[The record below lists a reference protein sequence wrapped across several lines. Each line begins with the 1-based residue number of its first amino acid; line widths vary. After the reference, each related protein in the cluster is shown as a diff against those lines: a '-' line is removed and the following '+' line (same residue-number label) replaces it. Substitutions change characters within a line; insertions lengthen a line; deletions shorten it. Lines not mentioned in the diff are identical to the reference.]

1 MFRKPLLIVVLVLG
15 LASLACNF
23 NVRLPVQELRT
34 GPTVTDEITVPNPS
48 DTEVVAEV
56 EIAFGAGELKLS
68 SGATTALVSG
78 TVTYNV
84 TEFKPKVTTNGNKVT
99 ISQENT
105 EIRAIPNIRGDFKNE
120 WDLKFGEAPMSLRIN
135 AGAYQGRF
143 DLGGLA
149 LHNLRVTDGAAE
161 SRLSF
166 SEPNLVEMDTLRYE
180 TGASKVTITGL
191 GNANLSNL
199 IFKGGAGDYT
209 LDFSGQL
216 QRDATVSVESGLSSL
231 TIIVPEGVG
240 VNLSMEGGLTNV
252 NASGAWRASGSDY
265 VMQGDGPQLDITI
278 QLGAGN
284 LELRNP

>member
-1 MFRKPLLIVVLVLG
+1 MLRTPLLTIVLVLM

-23 NVRLPVQELRT
+23 NVNLPVQELRT
-34 GPTVTDEITVPNPS
+34 GPTVTDEIIVPNLT
-48 DTEVVAEV
+48 DAEATAEV
-56 EIAFGAGELKLS
+56 EITFGAGELRLS
-68 SGATTALVSG
+68 SGAATSLVSG
-78 TVTYNV
+78 TATYNIA
-84 TEFKPKVTTNGNKVT
+84 ELKPKVTNNGNKVV

-120 WDLKFGEAPMSLRIN
+120 WDLKLNETPMNLRIT

-149 LHNLRVTDGAAE
+149 LNNLRVTDGAAD
-161 SRLSF
+161 SQLSF

-180 TGASKVTITGL
+180 TGASNVTINGL

-199 IFKGGAGDYT
+199 IFKGGAGNYT

-216 QRDATVSVESGLSSL
+216 QRDATISVEAGLSSL

-240 VNLSMEGGLTNV
+240 ANLSIDGALTNV
-252 NASGAWRASGSDY
+252 NTSGAWRASGGEY
-265 VMQGDGPQLDITI
+265 VIAGDGPQLHITVK
-278 QLGAGN
+278 LGAGS
-284 LELRNP
+284 LQLSNP